1 MKTHH
6 WLATFLDPHYKR
18 FEFLPTGTRDEITFK
33 RRLLTDIDKWVMQQ
47 MERSVSIVSENQEFE
62 SLRKTARLES
72 SEDPFCNF
80 RDGATN
86 NVLSN
91 NHSSPGNCDHQLLG
105 QVCLFFNTKVN
116 TFSGTF

>member
-1 MKTHH
+1 MLKAHH

-33 RRLLTDIDKWVMQQ
+33 RGLLTDINKWVMQQ

-62 SLRKTARLES
+62 SLQKRARLEVS
-72 SEDPFCNF
+72 QDPFSNF

-91 NHSSPGNCDHQLLG
+91 NHSSPGNCDPQLLR
-105 QVCLFFNTKVN
+105 QVCLFLTQM
-116 TFSGTF
+116 